1 MGANNG
7 KLYGSEGELSFWNI
21 LDALYLNSAQGRK
34 KKKKMVFVRLVPA
47 VVKCPEF
54 KAKVVLFLSSRL
66 FP

>member
-7 KLYGSEGELSFWNI
+7 KLYGSEGELPLYNI
-21 LDALYLNSAQGRK
+21 FKRLILELRAGEE
-34 KKKKMVFVRLVPA
+34 KKKMVFVCLVPA

-54 KAKVVLFLSSRL
+54 KTKALRFLSSRL